1 MRCSEAEALAAGYA
15 ALKDGRADDAR
26 AIFAASVADHGS
38 AEAQEGLSWAALAL
52 DDGDATI
59 AARQA
64 AYRLY
69 RDADAHVA
77 AARMA
82 MWLAKD
88 HDDFRGEVALANG
101 WLARAR
107 RLLAD
112 QPLAPEHGWLP
123 VLECWGTAASERD
136 PDAIAACARRAI
148 EVARSCGDGD
158 LELLGIG
165 FEGLAL
171 VDAGRVEDGMS
182 RLDEAAAAVTGGELD
197 EPLWALV
204 VFCNL
209 IFACERARDFA
220 RAAEWCRKMRDE
232 ADRMRHTGSQG
243 ICRAHYG
250 AVLTQCGDWAGAEDA
265 LAEAVRC
272 FDASWPPYR
281 AEALA
286 DLAELRRRQGRLG
299 EAAALLEEAAGTPRA
314 TLVQARCA
322 LDLGQGAGAVASAER
337 YLRRF
342 PETSTLHRVE
352 GLEVLVRAAIAAGER
367 PRADAALAELDAIA
381 RRVATRPLLAM
392 ASAARAAHGAVTG
405 KTSEARA
412 GFEDAIDLYSR
423 AGMAFDAAAARVE
436 LAELL
441 ASDRPEAARGEAAS
455 ALAALNAIGASH
467 LARRAATLEDRIAR
481 SLRGGTPENAADA
494 LTPRQTEV
502 LRHVAAGLTNR
513 EIAGELAL
521 SEKTVDRH
529 LSNAFDRLGVS
540 SRAAATALAVER
552 GLI

>member
-1 MRCSEAEALAAGYA
+1 MTRSEADARDAGYA

-38 AEAQEGLSWAALAL
+38 AEAQEGFSWAALAL

-69 RDADAHVA
+69 RAADAPVA

-88 HDDFRGEVALANG
+88 HDDFRGEAALANG

-123 VLECWGTAASERD
+123 VLECWGTTASERAPED
-136 PDAIAACARRAI
+136 IAASARHAI
-148 EVARSCGDGD
+148 EVARICGDSD

-171 VDAGRVEDGMS
+171 VDAGLIAEGMA
-182 RLDEAAAAVTGGELD
+182 RLDEAAAAVTAGELD

-209 IFACERARDFA
+209 IEACQRARDFA
-220 RAAEWCRKMRDE
+220 RAAEWCATMRDE
-232 ADRMRHTGSQG
+232 ADRMCHTGSQG
-243 ICRAHYG
+243 LCRAHYG

-299 EAAALLEEAAGTPRA
+299 EAAELLEEAAGTPRTA
-314 TLVQARCA
+314 LVQARCA
-322 LDLGQGAGAVASAER
+322 LDLGQGAEAVASAER

-367 PRADAALAELDAIA
+367 PRAEAALAELDAIA

-392 ASAARAAHGAVTG
+392 ASAARAAHAAVTG
-405 KTSEARA
+405 GTSEARA

-441 ASDRPEAARGEAAS
+441 ALDRPEAARGEAAS
-455 ALAALNAIGASH
+455 ALAALNAMGAIH

-481 SLRGGTPENAADA
+481 GLHGGTPENAADA

-552 GLI
+552 NLI